1 MGKIGHVVSAT
12 CVASVLAL
20 STAACTPGV
29 TTDIPTQIATADSYV
44 QGALTIADT
53 CVALHLPICSS
64 PAVIAGIATARQVA
78 EEALA
83 EAKAF
88 PVNGTTQD
96 KISAALRVAMN
107 AVLMFYSFKGG

>member
-1 MGKIGHVVSAT
+1 MGRIGRIVGAT
-12 CVASVLAL
+12 CVASVFAL
-20 STAACTPGV
+20 SITACTPGV
-29 TTDIPTQIATADSYV
+29 TADIPTQIATADTYV

-64 PAVIAGIATARQVA
+64 PALVAGIATARKVA
-78 EEALA
+78 TEALA

-88 PVNGTTQD
+88 PIDGTTQD

-107 AVLMFYSFKGG
+107 AVLLFYSFKS